1 MKHKVILEITVH
13 DWPEVQS
20 AGGETSYIEQ
30 ELGWCTNGEN
40 LIIDTPE
47 ILAMY
52 TWQEFIDKFVE
63 SMNQSYV
70 ENPDE
75 EECFKWFNGIV
86 EWQCFWVWESSD
98 GDGVY
103 VARYDS
109 IEKMEDSEESDGWGI
124 VEYYDKNK
132 YPISKRMI
140 VEQAEFALD
149 MLGVSK
155 PDTPEMAAL
164 KALDA

>member
-1 MKHKVILEITVH
+1 MKYQVKMTVTVN
-13 DWPEVQS
+13 DGPEVES
-20 AGGETSYIEQ
+20 VGGEIAYIEQ
-30 ELGWCTNGEN
+30 ELGWCTWDH
-40 LIIDTPE
+40 LTIDSPYIIA
-47 ILAMY
+47 IY
-52 TWQEFIDKFVE
+52 TWQEFIDKFTETMNDCYDQDPENELAFE
-63 SMNQSYV
+63 SFS
-70 ENPDE
+70 
-75 EECFKWFNGIV
+75 GIV
-86 EWQCFWVWESSD
+86 EWQCFWLWESSD

-109 IEKMEDSEESDGWGI
+109 TEKMEDSEEADGWGI

-164 KALDA
+164 KALDV